1 MEKLE
6 KQGPVQLEMLNK
18 YATDLTQMAKEGK
31 LDPLIGRQQ
40 ELERVIQILCKRRK
54 NNPCLIGDPGVG
66 KTVIVEGL
74 AQRITNNTSPVKLQ
88 RKKIY
93 PLDMGRLIA
102 GASNRGEYE
111 ERLTKLIDE
120 VKLSEGSII
129 LFIDECIGA
138 TTFDEYKKYI
148 EKDAALKRRFQQVLV
163 PEPSVAGTI
172 EILLGLCS
180 KYESH
185 HNVKYTSNSLAVA
198 AQLSHQYIS
207 DRFNPDKLI
216 DLIDEAGAK
225 LVIHQTKGSLGTK
238 MLITEDN
245 IKEMVSTWT
254 GIPVEKI
261 SSEESHQLLQ
271 MEKTLQKHIIGQ
283 AEAVEAISRAIRR
296 ARVGIRDPSRPI
308 SSFLFTGPIGVGKTE
323 LAKALAVEYFGSK
336 DAMIRIDMSEYM
348 ERHTVSKFFGSPPG
362 YVDSEN
368 GGQLTEAVRHRPHSL
383 TLFDEIEKAHCD
395 VLNIMLQVLD
405 GGRLTDNK
413 GQTVDFKNTIIIMT
427 SNIGEFL
434 NRIDEVIVFRPLS
447 NSQLKEIV
455 EIMLKQVYERLKEKN
470 IKVEV
475 TERFKEEIVKEG
487 YNPSYGARPLRRA
500 IGRLLED
507 NLAERILNGS
517 IKQGDLVTMHVDSN
531 GKILLEAVEGVSH
544 AVRKAKVGIRDLS
557 QPLSSFL
564 FAGSNGVGKTEL
576 AKALA
581 VEYFGG
587 YEDDGQLTEAV
598 YKKPHSVVLLDEME
612 KAHPIV

>member
-18 YATDLTQMAKEGK
+18 YATDLTEMAKEGK

-54 NNPCLIGDPGVG
+54 NNPCLLGDPGVG

-111 ERLTKLIDE
+111 ERLTKLIDK

-129 LFIDECIGA
+129 LFIDECFGTI
-138 TTFDEYKKYI
+138 TFDEYKKYI
-148 EKDAALKRRFQQVLV
+148 EKDAALERRFQQVLV

-185 HNVKYTSNSLAVA
+185 HNVKYTANSLAA
-198 AQLSHQYIS
+198 ATQLSHQYIS
-207 DRFNPDKLI
+207 DRFNLNKSI
-216 DLIDEAGAK
+216 DLIDDA
-225 LVIHQTKGSLGTK
+225 GTK
-238 MLITEDN
+238 L
-245 IKEMVSTWT
+245 T
-254 GIPVEKI
+254 GIPGEKI

-323 LAKALAVEYFGSK
+323 LAKALPVEYFGSK
-336 DAMIRIDMSEYM
+336 DAMTRIDMSEYM

-362 YVDSEN
+362 YVGSEN

-383 TLFDEIEKAHCD
+383 IHFDEIEKAHCD

-413 GQTVDFKNTIIIMT
+413 GQTVDF
-427 SNIGEFL
+427 
-434 NRIDEVIVFRPLS
+434 
-447 NSQLKEIV
+447 
-455 EIMLKQVYERLKEKN
+455 
-470 IKVEV
+470 
-475 TERFKEEIVKEG
+475 
-487 YNPSYGARPLRRA
+487 
-500 IGRLLED
+500 
-507 NLAERILNGS
+507 
-517 IKQGDLVTMHVDSN
+517 
-531 GKILLEAVEGVSH
+531 
-544 AVRKAKVGIRDLS
+544 
-557 QPLSSFL
+557 
-564 FAGSNGVGKTEL
+564 
-576 AKALA
+576 
-581 VEYFGG
+581 
-587 YEDDGQLTEAV
+587 
-598 YKKPHSVVLLDEME
+598 
-612 KAHPIV
+612 